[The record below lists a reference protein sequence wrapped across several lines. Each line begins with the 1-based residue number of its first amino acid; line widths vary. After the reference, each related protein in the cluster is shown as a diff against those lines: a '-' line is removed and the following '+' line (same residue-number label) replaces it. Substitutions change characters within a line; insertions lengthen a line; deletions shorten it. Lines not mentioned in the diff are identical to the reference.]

1 MRVISESTAPAE
13 RTPGSGGCVELYD
26 NVSEGSRKII
36 QLWVQVLASLL
47 GIPNQVGPKTNF
59 ILCQNEPKC

>member
-13 RTPGSGGCVELYD
+13 RTPGSGGCVELY
-26 NVSEGSRKII
+26 NNASEGSRKII

-59 ILCQNEPKC
+59 ILCQNEP